1 MIVIGI
7 ETSCDDTS
15 FAVVEDGYK
24 IRANIVSSQAIHSK
38 YGGVVPELAS
48 REHIKNISYVFE
60 EGMKAAKI
68 TLKEVDGVA
77 VTNRPGLIVSL
88 LVGLNFAKG
97 LAYAG
102 RIPLIGVNHT
112 LGHIYSNH
120 LCKPEPEFP
129 YISFVLSGGHTILCK
144 VYNYTTIEVIGTTR
158 DDAIGEAFDKI
169 SKFLGFG
176 YPGGPIIDKLSKS
189 GNPDSIKF
197 PRPRFKDKSLD
208 FSYSGLKT
216 AVLNYY
222 RKNPDAS
229 KADIAASFQKTAIDI
244 LVINLKR
251 YLEKENVSQLSI
263 TGGVSA
269 NSYLR
274 KTMATFAKKNNIK
287 LFIPPHE
294 LCTDNAAMIAG
305 LGTRLLEEGKKDTL
319 KLDAFSRGL
328 D

>member
-1 MIVIGI
+1 MLVIGI

-24 IRANIVSSQAIHSK
+24 IRANIISSQTIHSK

-60 EGMKAAKI
+60 EGMKTANI
-68 TLKEVDGVA
+68 TLKDVDGIA

-120 LCKPEPEFP
+120 LSKSEPEFP
-129 YISFVLSGGHTILCK
+129 YIGFILSGGHTILCK
-144 VYNYTTIEVIGTTR
+144 VHNYTTIEVIGTTR

-169 SKFLGFG
+169 SKFMGFG
-176 YPGGPIIDKLSKS
+176 YPGGPIIDKLSEL

-222 RKNPDAS
+222 RKNPDTS

-244 LVINLKR
+244 LIINLKR

-274 KTMATFAKKNNIK
+274 KTMAAFSKKNNIK

-319 KLDAFSRGL
+319 KLDAYSRGL
-328 D
+328 K